1 MYKMEFKKILKT
13 DSIAAGI
20 IGGLILPGISL
31 FIFLYLLKGNFLIFN
46 KPGIPY
52 LVAIALN
59 LFMIRYCFKQGQ
71 DNTGTGM
78 ILVTFI
84 FTAAVFLL
92 KLQPIR

>member
-1 MYKMEFKKILKT
+1 MLKNNSILV
-13 DSIAAGI
+13 GLL
-20 IGGLILPGISL
+20 GGSILPGISL
-31 FIFLYLLKGNFLIFN
+31 FIFLYLLKGSFLILN

-59 LFMIRYCFKQGQ
+59 LFIIRYCFKQGK

-78 ILVTFI
+78 ILITFV

>member
-1 MYKMEFKKILKT
+1 MLKNNT
-13 DSIAAGI
+13 IIAGI

-31 FIFLYLLKGNFLIFN
+31 FIFLYLLKGNFLIFD

-59 LFMIRYCFKQGQ
+59 LFITRYCFKKGIDQFGA
-71 DNTGTGM
+71 GM
-78 ILVTFI
+78 ILVTFL
-84 FTAAVFLL
+84 FMAAVFIF